1 MNSRVTR
8 PSVLGLLVALSI
20 GLAGCG
26 GGGDTGIDEEIDL
39 ADPSPIQA
47 EATSEE
53 LAEGAGLAESDSSE
67 ADTVPVDAEPADPD
81 LGDSAP

>member
-1 MNSRVTR
+1 
-8 PSVLGLLVALSI
+8 LLVALSI

-47 EATSEE
+47 EAEPEATPGT
-53 LAEGAGLAESDSSE
+53 LADGADLIESDSSE
-67 ADTVPVDAEPADPD
+67 ADAVPVDAEPADPG
-81 LGDSAP
+81 LGDPTP